1 MAHCLLKAMKV
12 PAKFWG
18 EAMKTAVYLLNRAPT
33 KSLNGKTP
41 YEAWFDKKPGVKHL
55 RTFGCTAY
63 AKKLGPGVNKL
74 ADRSIP
80 GVMLGY
86 EPGAK
91 GYRIY
96 DLAKDRLMIAR
107 DVIFDEKRPW
117 NWESSRAGS
126 GAPAPY
132 TFTV

>member
-1 MAHCLLKAMKV
+1 MA
-12 PAKFWG
+12 
-18 EAMKTAVYLLNRAPT
+18 
-33 KSLNGKTP
+33 
-41 YEAWFDKKPGVKHL
+41 DK
-55 RTFGCTAY
+55 
-63 AKKLGPGVNKL
+63 
-74 ADRSIP
+74 SIP

-91 GYRIY
+91 GYHIY
-96 DLAKDRLMIAR
+96 DPAKDRLMIAR

-132 TFTV
+132 TFMVQFPDTIHGPIIDPDSELDANSFSGALSPATSAGSIPP

>member
-1 MAHCLLKAMKV
+1 
-12 PAKFWG
+12 
-18 EAMKTAVYLLNRAPT
+18 MKTAVYLLNRAPT

-63 AKKLGPGVNKL
+63 AKKLGPRVNKL
-74 ADRSIP
+74 ADISIP

-86 EPGAK
+86 EPRAK

-96 DLAKDRLMIAR
+96 DPAKDRLMIAR
-107 DVIFDEKRPW
+107 DVIF
-117 NWESSRAGS
+117 
-126 GAPAPY
+126 Y
-132 TFTV
+132 